1 MNVSTETPITTP
13 VAPVAPAVPVTSG
26 TKSYLAMM
34 TLAFF
39 ASSTGLARAY
49 RGEKLGWIRFY
60 IWLGALVVAWT
71 FVPGLQVTAGLAS
84 AVLGVWG
91 IVDFFLLY
99 GTKTDADGNA
109 LRVVKID
116 KTFAKVA
123 FVLEIVGLSLAVLAF
138 ILGLAFSSSLMNSF
152 KSDVNKLDNN
162 TTTTTTQS
170 TSNAA
175 DEQKVTAFKAAYSA
189 INVGDSKAVVDTK
202 LAGMTASN
210 DSSYTSSYDST
221 RYDSYSYK
229 YEYTD
234 SSSGYDWPKSYT
246 ISISYEN
253 DVVKQKSQYSY

>member
-1 MNVSTETPITTP
+1 MSTETPITTP

-99 GTKTDADGNA
+99 GTKTDAEDNA
-109 LRVVKID
+109 LRAVKID
-116 KTFAKVA
+116 RTFAKVM

-138 ILGLAFSSSLMNSF
+138 ILALVFGSAAISNF
-152 KSDVNKLDNN
+152 KTDINKLDGNS
-162 TTTTTTQS
+162 TTVKTDNS

-189 INVGDSKAVVDTK
+189 INVGDTKATVDTK
-202 LAGMTASN
+202 LTGMTASN